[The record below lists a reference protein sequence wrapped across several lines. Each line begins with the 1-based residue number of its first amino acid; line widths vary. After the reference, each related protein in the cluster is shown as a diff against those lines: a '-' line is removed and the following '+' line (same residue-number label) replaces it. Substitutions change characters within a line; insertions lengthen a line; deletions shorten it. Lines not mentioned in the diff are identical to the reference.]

1 MTNEHEK
8 HIVHYLILFIG
19 LIFFGFGFVY
29 FKHSKET
36 ELFITAATSVFYVLW
51 GIIHHAVE
59 NRLTRFIAL
68 EYVLFGSLI
77 FFLLF
82 TVILL

>member
-1 MTNEHEK
+1 MMNEHEK
-8 HIVHYLILFIG
+8 HIVHYLVLFIG
-19 LIFFGFGFVY
+19 LVFFGFGFVY
-29 FKHSKET
+29 FKHNIET
-36 ELFITAATSVFYVLW
+36 ELFITAAASVFYVLW

-82 TVILL
+82 TVISL

>member
-1 MTNEHEK
+1 MMNEHEK

-19 LIFFGFGFVY
+19 LLFFGFGFLY
-29 FKHSKET
+29 FKHNKET
-36 ELFITAATSVFYVLW
+36 EFFITASASVFYVLW

-68 EYVLFGSLI
+68 EYFLFGSLI

-82 TVILL
+82 TVISL